1 MENEK
6 MREALRV
13 YKLEQENLQLKK
25 ELESLG
31 MLPQQP
37 VDPASRRVT
46 MHDEQG
52 GEGVEDVT
60 ESMKMKV
67 EVERSRKREVIE
79 ILDSSSE
86 EEVGSDDDDDD
97 DDDSELDSD
106 DCSGSEADSDSD
118 SERATTT
125 TTTAT
130 KKKTAFKTAK
140 PKVNRLSPLE
150 VRLEEKD
157 VPSAPGRRDVGDE
170 DDSQTTTATTANGIV
185 LESTNGAEDLQAK
198 VKDRIVK
205 MLNVGLSGGSTEAE
219 AQQAMKLA
227 QRLMKK
233 NNIRQVEM
241 MKERNGGEIK
251 TDEGTLKGGL
261 VTVKLYNRKGNV
273 ELSTM
278 PRWLDFLQRPVAN
291 NFGVKGYH
299 TRMRAKKDG
308 KARFTMTFYG
318 IYSNCQL
325 AAWAFKVSAEKIST
339 MMFSHTPSLNGMDFL
354 QGGSKAAFTRNAR
367 MSYALGM
374 VDGLKRSVNENKKR
388 EEERREERLRRAR
401 LAIKNGEAF
410 EESDSDEGGWGGG
423 GGFGDVDFDFD
434 FGGGVGG
441 GVGVGESDSDSDDD
455 MPISS
460 LPLVKEVKE
469 EKKVKLENMRRAT
482 QVVAQLEKEN
492 NFQLALIDHNK
503 AIAESVL
510 KKGDI
515 KLKAG
520 RKKVKINR
528 NSSSYV
534 KGKEDSKE
542 IDLDQK
548 AITHVANRSK
558 L

>member
-1 MENEK
+1 MEGFAKSHSEQLEMENEK
-6 MREALRV
+6 MREALRAH
-13 YKLEQENLQLKK
+13 KLEQENLKLKK

-46 MHDEQG
+46 MYDET
-52 GEGVEDVT
+52 EGVEDVT
-60 ESMKMKV
+60 ESMKLKV
-67 EVERSRKREVIE
+67 EVEKSRKREVIE

-97 DDDSELDSD
+97 DNDDSELDSD

-118 SERATTT
+118 CERATTT
-125 TTTAT
+125 TAT
-130 KKKTAFKTAK
+130 KTVPKTAR
-140 PKVNRLSPLE
+140 PKVNRKRKKDALSPLE
-150 VRLEEKD
+150 
-157 VPSAPGRRDVGDE
+157 E
-170 DDSQTTTATTANGIV
+170 DSHTTTATTANGIV
-185 LESTNGAEDLQAK
+185 LESTHGAEDLQAK

-251 TDEGTLKGGL
+251 TNEGTLKGGL

-299 TRMRAKKDG
+299 TRMRAKRDG

-325 AAWAFKVSAEKIST
+325 AAWAFKVAAEKVSI
-339 MMFSHTPSLNGMDFL
+339 MMGEHTPNASAVILS
-354 QGGSKAAFTRNAR
+354 GGSKASYTRNAR

-374 VDGLKRSVNENKKR
+374 VDGLKRSVSDNKKM
-388 EEERREERLRRAR
+388 EEERREARLRRAR
-401 LAIKNGEAF
+401 LAIKNGEAY
-410 EESDSDEGGWGGG
+410 EDSDSDEGGWGGG

-434 FGGGVGG
+434 FGGSGAGA
-441 GVGVGESDSDSDDD
+441 GVGESDSDSDDD

-482 QVVAQLEKEN
+482 QGE
-492 NFQLALIDHNK
+492 
-503 AIAESVL
+503 
-510 KKGDI
+510 
-515 KLKAG
+515 
-520 RKKVKINR
+520 
-528 NSSSYV
+528 
-534 KGKEDSKE
+534 
-542 IDLDQK
+542 
-548 AITHVANRSK
+548 TRSEATE
-558 L
+558 LRRHAY